1 MAIVASK
8 GLRVMV
14 GDIDISG
21 MVRSLVINAEVGD
34 VVTMDLTLLGLPTI
48 ADGVIQLR
56 DAPMVMGTEEAP
68 RRAIF
73 VREER

>member
-1 MAIVASK
+1 
-8 GLRVMV
+8 
-14 GDIDISG
+14 
-21 MVRSLVINAEVGD
+21 VRSLVINAEVGD